1 MTGAGKTTTF
11 KCLTGEETP
20 DAGQLFMGG
29 HDVRTYSGY
38 DKARCLMGYCPQFDS
53 FFETLTVRQHLE
65 FYAAIKGIK
74 RDLREELID
83 R

>member
-1 MTGAGKTTTF
+1 
-11 KCLTGEETP
+11 
-20 DAGQLFMGG
+20 
-29 HDVRTYSGY
+29 VRTYSGY
-38 DKARCLMGYCPQFDS
+38 DQARCLMGYCPQFDS

-74 RDLREELID
+74 KEYRKELID